1 MRLRLHAAQFS
12 TRRVGGL
19 IMPVVLERIPEK
31 KARPRRPV
39 TRRWLIFGAAVLIS
53 GMGLTFLFWQC
64 ERSGP
69 GFWLFALVLP
79 VLIWGA
85 MFTCVRIFLTSSIF
99 GAENSSVS
107 PGTIPSD

>member
-1 MRLRLHAAQFS
+1 
-12 TRRVGGL
+12 
-19 IMPVVLERIPEK
+19 MPVVLEMLPEK

-53 GMGLTFLFWQC
+53 GMGLTFRFWQG

-79 VLIWGA
+79 VLIWGG
-85 MFTCVRIFLTSSIF
+85 MFTARRAGYKYL
-99 GAENSSVS
+99 SVAQDAANI
-107 PGTIPSD
+107 IPVA

>member
-1 MRLRLHAAQFS
+1 
-12 TRRVGGL
+12 
-19 IMPVVLERIPEK
+19 MPVVLERIPEK

-53 GMGLTFLFWQC
+53 GMGLTFLFWQG

-69 GFWLFALVLP
+69 GFWLFAVMLP

-85 MFTCVRIFLTSSIF
+85 MFTARRAGYKYLSVAQDKANRTLKARHASAYCLWR
-99 GAENSSVS
+99 GAYFSASFDV
-107 PGTIPSD
+107 GQ